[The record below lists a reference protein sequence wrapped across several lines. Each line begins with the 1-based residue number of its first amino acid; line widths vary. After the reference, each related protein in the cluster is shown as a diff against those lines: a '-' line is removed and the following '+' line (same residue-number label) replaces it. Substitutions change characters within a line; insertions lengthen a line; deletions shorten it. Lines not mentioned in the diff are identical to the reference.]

1 MFLIVGLGNPGS
13 EYVGTRHNVGW
24 DVVDSLAVRLGWIG
38 EKRQFNRLAKKKF
51 NALTVDGLFGA
62 EKVLLLKPTTY
73 MNLSGQAVRQAL
85 DFYQMEPG
93 QLMVVL
99 DDLALPCGKIRIRP
113 GGSHGGHNGLRDI
126 ERALGTQQYP
136 RLRLGID
143 APPPPMAGADY
154 VLGAFTPDQAKRIEP
169 AASRAGEAIVK
180 WMQSG
185 IESAM
190 NEFNQ
195 WGEKSPAGE

>member
-1 MFLIVGLGNPGS
+1 MFLVVGLGNPGT
-13 EYVGTRHNVGW
+13 EYVRTRHNVGW
-24 DVVDSLAVRLGWIG
+24 AAIDALAAKLGWIG
-38 EKRQFNRLAKKKF
+38 AAKEYNRQARDKF
-51 NALTVDGLFGA
+51 NGLALDGLAGS

-85 DFYQMEPG
+85 DFYRMEPA

-99 DDLALPCGKIRIRP
+99 DDMALPCGKIRIRA

-126 ERALGTQQYP
+126 ERALATQQYP

-143 APPPPMAGADY
+143 APPPPVPGRDY
-154 VLGAFTPDQAKRIEP
+154 VLGAFSTEQRKLIEP
-169 AASRAGEAIVK
+169 AIEKAGDAIVK

-185 IESAM
+185 IETAM

-195 WGEKSPAGE
+195 AGESPAGA

>member
-1 MFLIVGLGNPGS
+1 MFLVVGLGNPGS

-24 DVVDSLAVRLGWIG
+24 AVVDTLAAKLGWIG
-38 EKRQFNRLAKKKF
+38 SAKEFNRQARDKF
-51 NALTVDGLFGA
+51 NALTMDGLAGS
-62 EKVLLLKPTTY
+62 EKALLLKPTTY

-85 DFYQMEPG
+85 DFYRMEARE
-93 QLMVVL
+93 LMVAL
-99 DDLALPCGKIRIRP
+99 DDLALPCGKIRIRTA
-113 GGSHGGHNGLRDI
+113 GSHGGHNGLRDI

-143 APPPPMAGADY
+143 SPPPPVAGRDY
-154 VLGAFTPDQAKRIEP
+154 VLGAFTPDQRKLIEP
-169 AASRAGEAIVK
+169 AVERACEAIVK
-180 WMQSG
+180 WMQNG

-195 WGEKSPAGE
+195 AGESPAGA